1 MSKPLKVTAA
11 IFSPFLIFTS
21 PLSASTRIQD
31 VEVGFLPGR
40 TGKQIVLTAI
50 EEGKIS
56 IDIAAY
62 SFTSKPIA
70 LALVDAKN
78 RGINVRVV
86 ADKKSN
92 GGKYTAVTYLANHRV
107 PVRLN
112 DKYAIMHNKFM
123 IVDGHSV
130 ETGSFNY
137 TTQSAAS
144 RNAENVIY
152 LRNRP
157 DIAEKYTREFNR
169 LWNEATDTKTT
180 YYSQATIKNDYSR
193 CPDM

>member
-1 MSKPLKVTAA
+1 MISKPVKATAS
-11 IFSPFLIFTS
+11 IFLLLLSFTS
-21 PLSASTRIQD
+21 SLLASTPIQD
-31 VEVGFLPGR
+31 VEVGFSPGK
-40 TGKQIVLTAI
+40 TAKQIVLLAI
-50 EEGKIS
+50 EEAQTS

-70 LALVDAKN
+70 LALVDAQHQ
-78 RGINVRVV
+78 GVNVRVV

-107 PVRLN
+107 PVRFN

-123 IVDGHSV
+123 IVDGCSV

-137 TTQSAAS
+137 TQSAAS

-157 DIAEKYTREFNR
+157 DIAKKYTREFNR
-169 LWNEATDTKTT
+169 LWSEAIDIKPT
-180 YYSQATIKNDYSR
+180 Y
-193 CPDM
+193 